1 MEDDNIAVIMKTG
14 ANSNAKL
21 RDLVEELDLSKE
33 NKMKYAEKDQ
43 H

>member
-1 MEDDNIAVIMKTG
+1 MEDANIAVIMETG

-21 RDLVEELDLSKE
+21 RDLAEELDLSKE

-43 H
+43 Y